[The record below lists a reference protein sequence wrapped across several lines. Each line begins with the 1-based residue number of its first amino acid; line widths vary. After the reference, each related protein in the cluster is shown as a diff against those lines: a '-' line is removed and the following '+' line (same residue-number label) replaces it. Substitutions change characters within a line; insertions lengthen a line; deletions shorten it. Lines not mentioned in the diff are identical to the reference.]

1 MISTGSAPLT
11 ELIPVAVNP
20 GNNCLPLPKVML
32 ESLFVDSCFYPA
44 ERARSG
50 PDE

>member
-1 MISTGSAPLT
+1 MDAIAAEACRGFDPF
-11 ELIPVAVNP
+11 
-20 GNNCLPLPKVML
+20 KVEML